1 MTQLDNFFHGSFEN
15 YKVKE
20 NYVVSNP
27 GKLNS
32 AE

>member
-20 NYVVSNP
+20 DYVVTNP
-27 GKLNS
+27 DMLNS